1 MRILLPMMLAFTAT
15 LPLAPALAAGSPPAH
30 TVEKGIVSSANGLAS
45 EAGQETLRAGGS
57 AADAAMAMMLVL
69 TVVEPQSSGIGGG
82 GFLLYHDG
90 RSGKLST
97 IDGRETA
104 PATAQSDRF
113 MGPDGK
119 PLAFMVAMPGGKS
132 VGVPGNIALMAMT
145 HDKWGKLPWKRLFAP
160 AIRVAEQGYQVTPIL
175 RQRLDMMA
183 KIWVDFPEA
192 QAIYWR
198 DGKPLP
204 VGTTVRNPAL
214 GTFLRTLAKK
224 GPKAFYTGDN
234 AKAIINATATAKR
247 NPAPITLRDIAGYKA
262 KERPPVCVTYR
273 AYKLCGMGP
282 PSSGATTVFGIL
294 GMLEQFPIPD
304 LGKDSPTSW
313 HLISEAMRL
322 AYADRDLYLGDADFV
337 SVPVKG
343 LLDPT
348 YLAQRAALIS
358 QDTARN
364 DYPAGNPPGSEP
376 RTAAL
381 APDVPGTTHFVA
393 ADKWGNVAS
402 MTSTVE
408 GPFGS
413 QLIVNGY
420 FLNNELTDFTFAPEL
435 NGKPVANRVEPGKR
449 PLSAMSPTIVYDP
462 QGKVVLAVGSAGG
475 KRIIMHVLKT
485 LVGVID
491 WKLPVNDAIA
501 LPNIFMA
508 GDAVQIESGTELAT
522 RQGELA
528 RKGRMVLI
536 SPLDSKLNAIEY
548 HQSHWRGAADPRS
561 EGKAL
566 KE

>member
-15 LPLAPALAAGSPPAH
+15 LPLVPAIAAAPPQTQTL
-30 TVEKGIVSSANGLAS
+30 EKGIVSSANIHGS
-45 EAGQETLRAGGS
+45 EAGQEMLRAGGS
-57 AADAAMAMMLVL
+57 AADAAMAMMLAL

-90 RSGKLST
+90 RTNTLST

-104 PATAQSDRF
+104 PATARPDRF

-119 PLAFMVAMPGGKS
+119 PLAFMAAMPGGKS

-145 HDKWGKLPWKRLFAP
+145 HHKWGKLPWKHLFAP
-160 AIRVAEQGYQVTPIL
+160 AIRLAEQGYQVTPIL

-198 DGKPLP
+198 DGQPLP
-204 VGTTVRNPAL
+204 VGATVRNPAL
-214 GTFLRTLAKK
+214 GIFLRKLAKA

-234 AKAIINATATAKR
+234 AKAIIAATASAKR
-247 NPAPITLRDIAGYKA
+247 NPAPVTAKDIAGYKA

-273 AYKLCGMGP
+273 TYKLCGMGP

-294 GMLEQFPIPD
+294 GMLEHFPIPA

-343 LLDPT
+343 LLDPA

-358 QDTARN
+358 QDAARA
-364 DYPAGNPPGSEP
+364 DYPAGNPPGSAP

-393 ADKWGNVAS
+393 ADKWGDVAS

-413 QLIVNGY
+413 ALIVNGY

-435 NGKPVANRVEPGKR
+435 NGRPVANRVEPGKR
-449 PLSAMSPTIVYDP
+449 PMSAMSPTIVYDP

-475 KRIIMHVLKT
+475 KRIIMHVLKA

-491 WKLPVNDAIA
+491 WKLPINDAIA

-508 GDAVQIESGTELAT
+508 GDAVQIESGTELAA
-522 RQGELA
+522 RERELA
-528 RKGRMVLI
+528 RKGRTIL
-536 SPLDSKLNAIEY
+536 STPLDSKLNAIEFN
-548 HQSHWRGAADPRS
+548 QSHWRGAADPRS